1 MSGYLQTQGA
11 VIQIPGSTNKVAV
24 VRPEWVVDAVEV
36 FNGASSSNAK
46 RLLPS
51 LDAGYVFQS
60 GVYLGHSL
68 MRRTDEEL
76 SAVVG
81 YEVLVDTNN
90 SSVDFYESEK
100 QSLHE

>member
-1 MSGYLQTQGA
+1 MV
-11 VIQIPGSTNKVAV
+11 VI
-24 VRPEWVVDAVEV
+24 RPEWVVDAVEV

-46 RLLPS
+46 RLQAS
-51 LDAGYVFQS
+51 LDAGYVTLS
-60 GVYLGHSL
+60 GTYLGHSL

-76 SAVVG
+76 SALVG
-81 YEVLVDTNN
+81 YEVLSDTNN